1 MNDQERVTLESF
13 AEQLTIA
20 LNLVDVPIDIDHILN
35 LAGDAA
41 RTIVRPAA
49 PFTTFLVG
57 YAAGRAAAAGADP
70 ARAISDA
77 TAIAVAT
84 ATGHATASGHAA
96 AE

>member
-1 MNDQERVTLESF
+1 MNDQERVTLEAF
-13 AEQLTIA
+13 AHELAVA
-20 LNLVDVPIDIDHILN
+20 LDLADVPIDIDHILN

-57 YAAGRAAAAGADP
+57 YAAGRAAATGSDP

-77 TAIAVAT
+77 TDIAVVT
-84 ATGHATASGHAA
+84 ANAHAA
-96 AE
+96 E